1 MTAGTRTGELDSAH
15 YAVVLEDDETL
26 ANALVRVVSSLGY
39 DVGVAGTIAKARELL
54 TVREPAIMLVDVNL
68 PDGDGLEFMAELQ
81 ASRRLNFVVITG
93 DSSQQVA
100 VKCIRAKA
108 FDMLPKPIGLEDL
121 KRTVARAIEAHERS
135 TLDEGELTTAESVM
149 RVDLSTISVGDT
161 EASEGLR
168 TQIRQAA
175 SGGND
180 AVVIEG
186 QSGTEKSAVA
196 EAVHVHARRTGRLVM
211 VNCSAE
217 SDPASSSRFFG
228 RDVGE
233 SQSMLTGYLEQADG
247 GTLIL
252 DDVTAL
258 PVALQSQLLQFLDEG
273 HFRRAGGTV
282 PVSADVAIAAILR
295 GNVSEAIEDGRL
307 RRDFYDRLTKF
318 TVTTPSL
325 ADRAEDLLAIAEHL
339 LREINERNGTAKV
352 LTEAARQVITEHRW
366 TGNVRE
372 LKNVL
377 HRAALESDASTL
389 LDIRGLEDE
398 DLASSSDSTISDF
411 VGKTFW
417 QIEKELLFA
426 TLDHNDGDKETT
438 ARMLGISLKT
448 LYNRLHA
455 YS

>member
-1 MTAGTRTGELDSAH
+1 MTTGKTSGTKDSTH
-15 YAVVLEDDETL
+15 YAVVLEDDEVL
-26 ANALVRVVSSLGY
+26 AKALLRVVASLGY
-39 DVGVAGTIAKARELL
+39 DVGIAGTVARARELIAE
-54 TVREPAIMLVDVNL
+54 REPAIMLVDVTL

-135 TLDEGELTTAESVM
+135 VIEGEFTTAESII
-149 RVDLSTISVGDT
+149 RVDLSTIGVGQ
-161 EASEGLR
+161 SESSEFLR

-175 SGGND
+175 SAGND
-180 AVVIEG
+180 SVVIDG
-186 QSGTEKSAVA
+186 DAGTEKNAVA
-196 EAVHVHARRTGRLVM
+196 EAIHVQARRTGRLIL
-211 VNCSAE
+211 VNCAAEVDSA
-217 SDPASSSRFFG
+217 ATSRFFG
-228 RDVGE
+228 READD
-233 SQSMLTGYLEQADG
+233 SHPMHAGYLEQADG

-252 DDVTAL
+252 DDITAL
-258 PVALQSQLLQFLDEG
+258 PVALQAQLLLFLDEG
-273 HFRRAGGTV
+273 HFRRSGGTT
-282 PVSADVAIAAILR
+282 PVKAEVAVAAIMR
-295 GNVSEAIEDGRL
+295 GNVPAALDSGEL
-307 RRDFYDRLTKF
+307 RRDFFERLAKF
-318 TVTTPSL
+318 TVRSPNL
-325 ADRAEDLLAIAEHL
+325 AERSDDLLAIADHL
-339 LREINERNGTAKV
+339 LREINERNGTNKALTDNAK
-352 LTEAARQVITEHRW
+352 RVIGEHRW
-366 TGNVRE
+366 SGNVRE

-377 HRAALESDASTL
+377 HRAALESDASTK

-398 DLASSSDSTISDF
+398 ELVSSSDSPIGDF

-417 QIEKELLFA
+417 QIEKELLYA